1 MGAQAKQVTGCLQME
16 LAANPDSIVATT
28 WSHFSHCLETIYWF
42 DQEARFCV
50 SILILPN
57 QPVDRTSKPFEG
69 SESVLVNHDRDV
81 VELS

>member
-1 MGAQAKQVTGCLQME
+1 
-16 LAANPDSIVATT
+16 
-28 WSHFSHCLETIYWF
+28 
-42 DQEARFCV
+42 
-50 SILILPN
+50 LPN